1 MLEGILVGP
10 ARNAI
15 PQYRRFE
22 VEARRDCARFIEAEH
37 MLLALAADTESAA
50 GRLLAEAG
58 LNHARLEAALIDEQR
73 HSLGYAGMKP
83 LAQNSAGVSEVN
95 RPVSLG
101 TSAKTALRRAIHERH
116 RERGRRRRLGS
127 GDLLVGLLLAEL
139 GTVPRALALAGI
151 DREALVAR
159 ARARAGRAC

>member
-1 MLEGILVGP
+1 MLKGILVGP

-15 PQYRRFE
+15 PHYRQFE
-22 VEARRDCARFIEAEH
+22 TEARRDCARFIEAEH
-37 MLLALAADTESAA
+37 MLLALAADTDSAA

-58 LNHARLEAALIDEQR
+58 LDHERIKAALVDEHR
-73 HSLGYAGMKP
+73 HSLGYAGLKA
-83 LAQNSAGVSEVN
+83 LARDSAGGSEVD

-116 RERGRRRRLGS
+116 RQRGRRGRLGS
-127 GDLLVGLLLAEL
+127 ADLLIGLLLAEL
-139 GTVPRALALAGI
+139 GTVPRAFALAGI

-159 ARARAGRAC
+159 ARAAGRRG